1 MKDTPLFLD
10 KLVKKYNYCDSL
22 LTTRGVLTRSYK
34 KSIERA
40 KCIFNATKIE
50 ESSNKC
56 REHGI

>member
-40 KCIFNATKIE
+40 K
-50 ESSNKC
+50 
-56 REHGI
+56 